1 MAATKTTQILNHTE
15 LKRKLGGTVVSPEEV
30 DILNADEINTTW
42 GNNVY
47 LAGGLTGEVI
57 PNNGEVRPV
66 FNFKYGSSAT
76 AAYENVSTNAFNVKF
91 DNWDS
96 RTVFDIKSL
105 GITTT
110 YKGYLYN
117 SSGNAA
123 PSGYYMFPG
132 TVSTNPDIY
141 QYLRVTGTSGQIYL
155 SSGNYIF
162 NYTPHYFNWDSSYT
176 IIDNYLVTEL
186 PTTNSYSV
194 YLFSTS
200 ESSLSVASKYRVNF
214 SSAKSSATELST
226 QITSSS
232 VSLKRTQINSNYP
245 FLIAKIKGKHD
256 GTDWFHGILAVPPDS
271 YWTLSTS
278 DKTVNDTYQSNV
290 GINASTNM
298 GGGWKLSKASNVNW
312 VNINADE
319 QTLEIMGNGTYD
331 DRSATINISDRI
343 NITFSNIDSDLG
355 SIHYQGALH
364 TSSFTLTQ
372 EGMVKPTLA
381 VVWFPNSGTDGNINT
396 IYKVYVVKYT
406 TPFSINYQE
415 LDSYRITV
423 PQGGTIVS
431 GEITLHTG
439 LKNTTAPDIDNY
451 VEYTA
456 SISINSGFDNALIPW
471 RQQKINNREVYH
483 ERGEIKYGEKILSN
497 TGNASI
503 QNAPI
508 AISWSGSTPYGW
520 QLHNVLEEC

>member
-57 PNNGEVRPV
+57 PDNGEVRPV

-186 PTTNSYSV
+186 PTTNSYSI
-194 YLFSTS
+194 YSFSTS
-200 ESSLSVASKYRVNF
+200 ETSLSVASKYRVSF

-232 VSLKRTQINSNYP
+232 VSLKRTQINSGYP

-256 GTDWFHGILAVPPDS
+256 GTDWYHGILAVPPDS
-271 YWTLSTS
+271 YWTLSAPN
-278 DKTVNDTYQSNV
+278 KTVNDTYQSNV
-290 GINASTNM
+290 GISASTNM

-312 VNINADE
+312 VNVNADE

-331 DRSATINISDRI
+331 DRSTIINISDRI
-343 NITFSNIDSDLG
+343 DVTFSNIDSDLG

-372 EGMVKPTLA
+372 EGMPKPVL
-381 VVWFPNSGTDGNINT
+381 
-396 IYKVYVVKYT
+396 YVVLFPSYNIGT
-406 TPFSINYQE
+406 FYLVDSPNTEWNRQTSRPTGEINAPAAIRVGQITIRVGLTQE
-415 LDSYRITV
+415 AASDFLNYVEYSSNGVTIMYDQMTGHNNGFIMWTQESDDVGDIYHENGEIIHGTKQIQQSYNNVAIQESSVAVSWFNTV
-423 PQGGTIVS
+423 PQG
-431 GEITLHTG
+431 
-439 LKNTTAPDIDNY
+439 
-451 VEYTA
+451 
-456 SISINSGFDNALIPW
+456 
-471 RQQKINNREVYH
+471 
-483 ERGEIKYGEKILSN
+483 
-497 TGNASI
+497 
-503 QNAPI
+503 
-508 AISWSGSTPYGW
+508 W
-520 QLHNVLEEC
+520 QLNNQLIIK